1 MAATTIRR
9 IAAVAGILGLL
20 ATSCGDG
27 SAEPDQSADPSTKA
41 PAPTQ
46 PTEPEIPPTT
56 TGPGTPD
63 KTQDPE
69 PATPTPTEAPEPD
82 ATPPTT
88 QPPAPDTTPPDT
100 TTTTQPPA
108 PDTTTTTPEPAPETP
123 TTTTT
128 TTPEPAPET
137 PTTTTTTTPEP
148 APETDTPAVLVAQ
161 VSERDTS
168 PTTSRQAIARV
179 VEGTN
184 EFAIE
189 LFKTVANSSENAVI
203 GNYSLSTA
211 LLLAMAGTAG
221 DTTTAFGRLL
231 GVENVKPDQLHPAV
245 NAVDLALESRAGKGV
260 TLSTANSLF
269 VQRGL
274 PLRDEFLNTAVG
286 SYGAPVRTVDFR
298 RSGDQAAAVVNEWVA
313 DETEGFIDKITDGFP
328 EETVVVVA
336 NAMYLKASWAVKF
349 ERVETPMPFRL
360 ADGTTVDTEYME
372 HDDSLPLYRDSD
384 LVAVELPY
392 EGEELGLVII
402 QPIDLAA
409 FEREMS
415 AGRLLK
421 ITERLR
427 DHDIH
432 LTAPIWSTKTDVD
445 ALDPLHRLGLPQ
457 AYDFSTM
464 VDPAALLEFGGDRL
478 TIDEILHVARI
489 EVDETGTTAAAST
502 SIGIGVTSVPVVEV
516 VNINSPFLYFI
527 RDRDSGAILFIG
539 HVADPTITAG
549 Q

>member
-1 MAATTIRR
+1 M
-9 IAAVAGILGLL
+9 
-20 ATSCGDG
+20 
-27 SAEPDQSADPSTKA
+27 
-41 PAPTQ
+41 
-46 PTEPEIPPTT
+46 
-56 TGPGTPD
+56 
-63 KTQDPE
+63 
-69 PATPTPTEAPEPD
+69 
-82 ATPPTT
+82 
-88 QPPAPDTTPPDT
+88 
-100 TTTTQPPA
+100 
-108 PDTTTTTPEPAPETP
+108 
-123 TTTTT
+123 
-128 TTPEPAPET
+128 
-137 PTTTTTTTPEP
+137 
-148 APETDTPAVLVAQ
+148 AQ

-189 LFKTVANSSENAVI
+189 LFKTVADSSENAVI

-286 SYGAPVRTVDFR
+286 SYGAPVRTVDFK

-313 DETEGFIDKITDGFP
+313 DETEGFIHRITDGFAQ
-328 EETVVVVA
+328 ETVVVVA
-336 NAMYLKASWAVKF
+336 NAMYLKASWAVKL
-349 ERVETPMPFRL
+349 ERAEIPLPFRL
-360 ADGTTVDTEYME
+360 ADGTTVETEYMK

-432 LTAPIWSTKTDVD
+432 LTAPIWSTRTDVD

-502 SIGIGVTSVPVVEV
+502 SIGIGVTSISEPEV

-527 RDRDSGAILFIG
+527 RDRYSGAILFIG